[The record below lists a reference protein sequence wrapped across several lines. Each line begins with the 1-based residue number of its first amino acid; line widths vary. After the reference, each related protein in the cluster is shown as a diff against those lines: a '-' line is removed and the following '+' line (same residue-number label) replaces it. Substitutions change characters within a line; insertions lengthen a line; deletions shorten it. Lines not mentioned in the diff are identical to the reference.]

1 MTTQLDTVLT
11 TSPVIPVI
19 VIERADDAVPLAEAL
34 VRGGLNVLE
43 ITLRSE
49 HGLTAIAAIK
59 KHVPGAIVGAGTV
72 LSAGDFQASVDAGA
86 EFIVSPGTTAALLK
100 AATASGTPLL
110 PGVATPS
117 EAMTALEHGLHC
129 MKFFPAEAAGG
140 TRMLKAIA
148 GPMPQIKFCPTG
160 GINLTNV
167 EDYLALEN
175 VLCVGGTWMLDS
187 AAIRS
192 GDWAQIEA
200 GARAA
205 AGLSTRR

>member
-1 MTTQLDTVLT
+1 MTKQLDTVLT

-34 VRGGLNVLE
+34 VRGGLKVLE

-72 LSAGDFQASVDAGA
+72 LSASDFQAAVDAGA

-117 EAMTALEHGLHC
+117 EAMTVLEHGFHC

-160 GINLTNV
+160 GINLANV
-167 EDYLALEN
+167 KDYLALDN

-192 GDWAQIEA
+192 GDWDKIEV

-205 AGLSTRR
+205 AGLSARR